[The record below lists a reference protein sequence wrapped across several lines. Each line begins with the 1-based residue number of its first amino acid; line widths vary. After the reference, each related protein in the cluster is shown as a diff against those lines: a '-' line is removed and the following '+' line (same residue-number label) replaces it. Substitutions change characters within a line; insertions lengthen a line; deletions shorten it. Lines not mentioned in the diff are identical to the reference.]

1 MSTEHQLQPGCS
13 IALPDISTTGH
24 DFHSNRKEA
33 EWEFKQLRKEIISYQ
48 EKLYAE
54 GRQKLLILFQAMDAG
69 GKDGTIRKVF
79 QGVNAQG
86 MRVTSFKK
94 PSTLERAHDYLWRV
108 HKAVPQAGKI
118 EIFNRSHYE
127 DVLVVRVDN
136 LVPEETWQERYEQIN
151 QFENLLAATGT
162 TILKFYLH
170 ISKEEQKER
179 FQSRLD
185 DPAKHWKFSM
195 DDLAKRKLWNAY
207 QLAYE
212 DMLNNCTTEQAPWYI
227 IPADQKWYRNLAI
240 ARVIVQALDKMNP
253 QFPEAEEQWE
263 NVTID

>member
-127 DVLVVRVDN
+127 DVLVVRGEN

-240 ARVIVQALDKMNP
+240 ARVIV
-253 QFPEAEEQWE
+253 
-263 NVTID
+263 